1 MWEKR
6 VFIFNYK
13 PGAAPSGGG
22 RGMAE
27 GQNTA
32 LQTVPGGIPA
42 QGFRPELR
50 GTGMAGRPARGQ

>member
-13 PGAAPSGGG
+13 SGAAPSGGG

-27 GQNTA
+27 GLNTA
-32 LQTVPGGIPA
+32 LQTVPGGILA
-42 QGFRPELR
+42 TGCRPELR
-50 GTGMAGRPARGQ
+50 GAGMAGRPARGQ

>member
-13 PGAAPSGGG
+13 PGAASSEGG

-27 GQNTA
+27 GLNTA
-32 LQTVPGGIPA
+32 LQTVPGDIPA
-42 QGFRPELR
+42 TGCRPELR